1 MDPTRPSLARP
12 APGRARKIISA
23 LVAFLL
29 MASIVP
35 FATAAA
41 PAQADEPRTVP
52 VMLHF
57 KDAAGET
64 VDYVGY
70 EAPYVRDG
78 DDMVVA
84 VNDDAETLNYEDNL
98 SFEVHENYAA
108 FNYEQRDITGEC
120 SYDAENGTVRIP
132 VSYEEGRDTLGI
144 IFWLSPAHPAY
155 ERYVLADLDTSDV
168 SLSYSGQEITFSS
181 DVPDIIGESAGA
193 VAAGARGG
201 AFPGQAEKRYQLNPH
216 TRLENFTD
224 QQIEKQKAYGF
235 PPEKVGSYGF
245 GVLFSAS
252 QIWEGGSPNS
262 TNFNDWFLDVNDSS
276 FDAAVDLYL
285 WDTVAAR
292 NGADAQFATAQ
303 DGGRY
308 YDRYVTTG
316 QDFFDAGISS
326 GTAPTNRAMAHGACG
341 SSNINNG
348 YGAVT
353 TNPNGDSYI
362 AFKGT
367 YTGSQTQYQG
377 WYKFYY
383 KIDAMSA
390 ATGAE
395 FQDVVG
401 YLLAAPVNTGKA
413 QLTKVS
419 SEPAISGANGNYS
432 FANGVFAAFA
442 DQASAEAAARKA
454 QGAPWSSWQDA
465 RAWADAN
472 ASFAFTTQVDGT
484 SNIVEGIEAGTYYV
498 AELFAPKGF
507 RLSADVSP
515 LVVEAS
521 SDEAAVNAI
530 AFEDTPQQGS
540 IDLLKQSSNPGLTAG
555 NPGYSLAGAVYGV
568 YSDASCTKLVRELRT
583 ELDGD
588 GNGYA
593 RADKLPIGSYWVREV
608 KRPLQGF
615 ALDGRTYAVTVT
627 DNVVTRVNANAVT
640 DAAKLNPMAIFLQ
653 KRDGQSKENFAQ
665 GAATLGD
672 AHFRIDYYDVAD
684 GTVSSIAPLQPRASW
699 TVRTNDEGAF
709 VLQDAEGSFT
719 HMDRHG
725 DTTQLPYKVSGS
737 DFYKLSDGTIA
748 MPIGTYAI
756 REVKAPEGYLLDTS
770 VHVRHITDADHD
782 NEIIETFD
790 AEEDGDLV
798 TDQVVRSDLRFM
810 KRAEGAAKLAGIP
823 FKLTSKTTGEWHI
836 VVTDKNGVASTEATA
851 AHPHDRNTNA
861 NDEQFRAADGSFQMP
876 LVLDTDALDAS
887 AGTWFGLRADGS
899 PVQADNSRGALPFDT
914 YELEE
919 LPCPAN
925 TLFQMIRDEIV
936 VDESDEG
943 VTIDVGT
950 LNNTAA
956 GKPSIRTSAYDG
968 ISEDIYD
975 REISADAEVSIVD
988 RVSYSGLEPGES
1000 YELQALLMDKAT
1012 GEPFLSDAEEVAAT
1026 TVFTP
1031 GDYNGYQNVELVFD
1045 ASGIEETTELV
1056 VFETLLKD
1064 GAEVASHRD
1073 IDDVKQTIVANPI
1086 AIGTTARDS
1095 ASGTHEG
1102 EPADEVVIVDT
1113 VSYQGLTPGFE
1124 YRLVALLMDKDT
1136 GEPFAVGDEIVTVEK
1151 TFVPE
1156 SSEGTVEMEIA
1167 IPGTDLDGATLVV
1180 FESLYHGDTEVA
1192 LHADLEDE
1200 GQTVSYGYPDLPL
1213 PPTGGVEEP
1222 APAPEPSPEPK
1233 PSPDPRERLAQT
1245 GDGAATLFGIAAIGA
1260 CAAGAVLC
1268 HALRHRHRH

>member
-1 MDPTRPSLARP
+1 MDPTRPSPARP
-12 APGRARKIISA
+12 APGRARKIVNA

-35 FATAAA
+35 FAATAM

-57 KDAAGET
+57 KDAGGET
-64 VDYVGY
+64 VDYAGY
-70 EAPYVRDG
+70 DAPYVRDG
-78 DDMVVA
+78 DDLVVA
-84 VNDDAETLNYEDNL
+84 VNDDAGSLNYGDNL
-98 SFEVHENYAA
+98 SFEVYENYAA

-120 SYDAENGTVRIP
+120 SYDAESGTVRIP
-132 VSYEEGRDTLGI
+132 AAYEESRATLGV

-168 SLSYSGQEITFSS
+168 SLSYGGQEITFSS
-181 DVPDIIGESAGA
+181 DVPDIVSESTGEAI
-193 VAAGARGG
+193 AGARGG

-245 GVLFSAS
+245 GALFSAS
-252 QIWEGGSPNS
+252 QVWEDGSPNS

-326 GTAPTNRAMAHGACG
+326 GTAPTNRAMAHGTCG
-341 SSNINNG
+341 SSNVNNG

-362 AFKGT
+362 VFKGT

-383 KIDAMSA
+383 KFDAMSA

-401 YLLAAPVNTGKA
+401 YLLAAPVSTGKA
-413 QLTKVS
+413 QLTKAS
-419 SEPAISGANGNYS
+419 SEPSISGANGNYS
-432 FANGVFAAFA
+432 LADGVFAAFA
-442 DQASAEAAARKA
+442 DKASAEAAAKKA
-454 QGAPWSSWQDA
+454 QESPWDSWQDA
-465 RAWADAN
+465 RAWADGN
-472 ASFAFTTQVDGT
+472 ASFTFITQADGT
-484 SNIVEGIEAGTYYV
+484 SNIVEDIEAGTYYV

-507 RLSADVSP
+507 RLSANVAT
-515 LVVEAS
+515 LAVEAT
-521 SDEAAVNAI
+521 SDESSVSAI
-530 AFEDTPQQGS
+530 TFEDVPQQGS
-540 IDLLKQSSNPGLTAG
+540 IDLLKQSNNPGLTAG
-555 NPGYSLAGAVYGV
+555 NAGYSLAGAAYGI
-568 YSDASCTKLVRELRT
+568 YSDAACTNLVRELRT

-593 RADKLPIGSYWVREV
+593 RADKLPIGSYWVRET

-615 ALDGRTYAVTVT
+615 ALDDRTYSVTVT
-627 DNVVTRVNANAVT
+627 DNTVTRVNTTAVT

-653 KRDGQSKENFAQ
+653 KRDDQSKENFAQ

-684 GTVSSIAPLQPRASW
+684 GTASSIAPLQPRASW
-699 TVRTNDEGAF
+699 VVRTNDEGAF

-725 DTTQLPYKVSGS
+725 DTTQLPYKVSGP

-748 MPIGTYAI
+748 MPIGTYSI
-756 REVKAPEGYLLDTS
+756 REVKAPEGYLLDPT
-770 VHVRHITDADHD
+770 VHIRHITDADHD
-782 NEIIETFD
+782 GEIIETFD
-790 AEEDGDLV
+790 AEENGDLI
-798 TDQVVRSDLRFM
+798 TDQVVRSDLRFA

-836 VVTDKNGVASTEATA
+836 IVTDKNGVASTESSAG
-851 AHPHDRNTNA
+851 HPHDRDTNA
-861 NDEQFRAADGSFQMP
+861 NDEQFRAPDGSFQMP
-876 LVLDTDALDAS
+876 LVLDASALNAS
-887 AGTWFGLRADGS
+887 AGTWFGLSADGT

-925 TLFQMIRDEIV
+925 ALFQMIRDEVV
-936 VDESDEG
+936 VDESDESI
-943 VTIDVGT
+943 TIDMGT

-956 GKPSIRTSAYDG
+956 DKPSIHTSAYDG

-975 REISADAEVSIVD
+975 REISADAEASIVD
-988 RVSYSGLEPGES
+988 RVSYSGLEPGKP
-1000 YELQALLMDKAT
+1000 YELQALLMDKTT
-1012 GEPFLSDAEEVAAT
+1012 GEPFLADEEEVAAT
-1026 TVFTP
+1026 AVFTP
-1031 GDYNGYQNVELVFD
+1031 GDQSGYQNVELTFD

-1064 GAEVASHRD
+1064 GAEVAAHRD
-1073 IDDVKQTIVANPI
+1073 IDDAKQTIVANPI
-1086 AIGTTARDS
+1086 VIGTEARDG

-1102 EPADEVVIVDT
+1102 EPAEEVVIIDT

-1124 YRLVALLMDKDT
+1124 YRLVALLMDKGT
-1136 GEPFAVGDEIVTVEK
+1136 GEPFAIGDEIVTVEK

-1156 SSEGTVEMEIA
+1156 KAEGSVDVEIA
-1167 IPGTDLDGATLVV
+1167 IPGADLDGTTLVV

-1213 PPTGGVEEP
+1213 PPTGGTE
-1222 APAPEPSPEPK
+1222 EPSPEPT
-1233 PSPDPRERLAQT
+1233 PAPRERLART
-1245 GDGAATLFGIAAIGA
+1245 GDGTATVFGIAALGT
-1260 CAAGAVLC
+1260 CAAGIALC
-1268 HALRHRHRH
+1268 RALRHRHRR